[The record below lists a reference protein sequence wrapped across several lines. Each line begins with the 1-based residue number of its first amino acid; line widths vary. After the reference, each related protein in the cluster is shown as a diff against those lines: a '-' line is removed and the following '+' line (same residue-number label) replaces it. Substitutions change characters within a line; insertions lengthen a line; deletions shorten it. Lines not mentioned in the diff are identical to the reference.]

1 MGRYLGW
8 IANTGLF
15 VLCCLLV
22 ADTANAVFAALLTR
36 EPTVQQAA
44 PVAREPEIG
53 RTWSDRQVI
62 VSRNLF
68 NSATLAP
75 PPPPVAVEE
84 ELEATKLPL
93 SLLGT
98 AATENQDFAWAAV
111 QDTSRRET
119 IVVGVDDEVLS
130 AKVLRIE
137 RRRIV
142 LSENGAPRELAL
154 DEGNAKLRMPTKRNR
169 NSRASS
175 RARRQASREARRS
188 RNRVEQVGRDSFQ
201 VAKKDVEEVVRNPAS
216 LFSQARI
223 LPKYEDGRMV
233 GVQLNSIKSGSLFE
247 EIGIESGDVITKLNG
262 IQIDSPEQ
270 SAKILAEFSQAEEFD
285 VTVQSPD
292 GRTRP
297 LNFKMPAQ

>member
-1 MGRYLGW
+1 METTLGMG
-8 IANTGLF
+8 T
-15 VLCCLLV
+15 
-22 ADTANAVFAALLTR
+22 
-36 EPTVQQAA
+36 
-44 PVAREPEIG
+44 
-53 RTWSDRQVI
+53 
-62 VSRNLF
+62 
-68 NSATLAP
+68 SATRY
-75 PPPPVAVEE
+75 
-84 ELEATKLPL
+84 
-93 SLLGT
+93 SC
-98 AATENQDFAWAAV
+98 
-111 QDTSRRET
+111 
-119 IVVGVDDEVLS
+119 
-130 AKVLRIE
+130 
-137 RRRIV
+137 
-142 LSENGAPRELAL
+142 
-154 DEGNAKLRMPTKRNR
+154 RMPTKRNR